1 LYLYYSSCDG
11 TIGEIGALPYKT
23 LAAAKKGATV
33 FLVPE
38 GQANLTIIAP
48 KEESPFP
55 GVTIVTY
62 EETQINL
69 QQFLAQ
75 QGYAVNVVEVK
86 TIMDAYNRLV
96 EQ

>member
-1 LYLYYSSCDG
+1 
-11 TIGEIGALPYKT
+11 

-75 QGYAVNVVEVK
+75 Q
-86 TIMDAYNRLV
+86 
-96 EQ
+96 

>member
-75 QGYAVNVVEVK
+75 Q
-86 TIMDAYNRLV
+86 
-96 EQ
+96 